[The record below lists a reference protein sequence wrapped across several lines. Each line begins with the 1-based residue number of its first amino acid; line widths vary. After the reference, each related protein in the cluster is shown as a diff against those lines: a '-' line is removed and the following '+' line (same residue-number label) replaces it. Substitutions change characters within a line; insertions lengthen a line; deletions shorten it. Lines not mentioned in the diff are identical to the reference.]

1 MAIVVLYRLAKEKNE
16 NKKFNLET
24 AKYVVNDATKP
35 AFMIM
40 QVLDKG
46 GYYIDDSDGYSMD
59 W

>member
-1 MAIVVLYRLAKEKNE
+1 MAIIVLYRLAKEKNK
-16 NKKFNLET
+16 NKFDLET
-24 AKYVVNDATKP
+24 AKYVVNDAIKP

-46 GYYIDDSDGYSMD
+46 GYNIDDCDGYSMD